1 MSFYFVREIDKGM
14 KPLDTSTSSR
24 RTFLRQLSGTVGGTL
39 LSFSLPAWGVSRS
52 PHGWEEDAGAT
63 VPAQDPGRK
72 LGIALVGL
80 GNYSTHQLAPALE
93 QTKNCYLAGIVTGTP
108 AKAEKWK
115 RKYRIPNKNIYNY
128 QNFDAIKDNPDIDI
142 VYVVL
147 PNSMHAEFTI
157 RAAAAGK
164 HVICEKPMAVSVK
177 ECEQMIA
184 ACKKADRLLSIGY
197 RLHFE
202 PHNLTMMEFGKNH
215 VYGAIQKVMA
225 RDGMDIEPNVW
236 RLDKKLAGGGPLMD
250 VGIYC
255 VQAAIYTVG
264 KNPIAVTA
272 REGEKTDLKRFSQ
285 VEQSLAWQLEFPGGI
300 LADCETSYA
309 KDMNM
314 LRVDAERGWY
324 ALEPAYAYKGIT
336 GSSSQ
341 GKLDLPQVNQQ
352 ALQMDDFATCVRQN
366 KKSKVP
372 GEMGL
377 RDVSI
382 LMAIYEAA
390 STGVRIELNN
400 L

>member
-1 MSFYFVREIDKGM
+1 M
-14 KPLDTSTSSR
+14 KESNTPSSSR

-39 LSFSLPAWGVSRS
+39 LSFSLPAWAVSRS
-52 PHGWEEDAGAT
+52 PQGWEETGDAAP
-63 VPAQDPGRK
+63 VQDTGRK

-93 QTKNCYLAGIVTGTP
+93 QTKNCRLAGIVTGTP

-115 RKYRIPNKNIYNY
+115 RKYNIPNRSVYNY

-164 HVICEKPMAVSVK
+164 HVICEKPMAISVK
-177 ECEQMIA
+177 ECEQMIE
-184 ACKKADRLLSIGY
+184 ACQKADRLLSIGY

-202 PHNLTMMEFGKNH
+202 PHNLTMMEFGKNN
-215 VYGAIQKVMA
+215 VYGAVKKVQA

-285 VEQSLAWQLEFPGGI
+285 VEQSLLWQLEFPGGV

-309 KDMNM
+309 KEMNM

-366 KKSKVP
+366 KKSRVP

-377 RDVSI
+377 RDVRI
-382 LMAIYEAA
+382 LTAIYEAA